1 MQRADVTIERG
12 EAVSAVQV
20 NFELGMQYSE
30 QESRYPAQRAGVEK
44 RGEAGRRTAIT
55 CIYAVSR

>member
-1 MQRADVTIERG
+1 MERAGVILERG
-12 EAVSAVQV
+12 EAVSAVKV
-20 NFELGMQYSE
+20 NFKLGMQYSE
-30 QESRYPAQRAGVEK
+30 QESLYPAQRAGVEN